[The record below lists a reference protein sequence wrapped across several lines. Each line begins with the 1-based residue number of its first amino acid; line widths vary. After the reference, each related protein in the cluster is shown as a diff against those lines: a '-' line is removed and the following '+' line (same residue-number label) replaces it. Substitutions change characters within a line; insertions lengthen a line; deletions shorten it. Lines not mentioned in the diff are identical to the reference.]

1 MGDNESAENAK
12 EQIENQN
19 TNEAPDYSKL
29 SEDEL
34 KVKINELMDKE
45 EAIRLK
51 KIEVLR
57 KLHPQKVLSRDQVE
71 TLLSLKEEELTDA
84 DKLRIQWATLRLKN
98 HKYFSPARS
107 TKKNKKAKL
116 KRRMTKASRKAN
128 R

>member
-12 EQIENQN
+12 EQIEKQN
-19 TNEAPDYSKL
+19 TNEAPEYSKL
-29 SEDEL
+29 SEEEL
-34 KVKINELMDKE
+34 KAKINELMDKE

-51 KIEVLR
+51 KIEALR

-84 DKLRIQWATLRLKN
+84 DKLRIQWTTLRLKN

-107 TKKNKKAKL
+107 KKKNKKAKL
-116 KRRMTKASRKAN
+116 KRRMAKASRKAN